1 MRSGCKMEFV
11 IFPFVSFFLFPTHI
25 LLLGPGQGGKP
36 VWWQVLCYTFI
47 CIIINLNLWN
57 AFPKYTKIMD
67 EILYMKKLRIRK
79 YNLPRSHDQW
89 LGRTGFESKADS
101 KTVSYKTTFLGI
113 RSNDGKGFL
122 IFFLL
127 P

>member
-1 MRSGCKMEFV
+1 MTSDWVELV
-11 IFPFVSFFLFPTHI
+11 
-25 LLLGPGQGGKP
+25 
-36 VWWQVLCYTFI
+36 
-47 CIIINLNLWN
+47 LNL
-57 AFPKYTKIMD
+57 
-67 EILYMKKLRIRK
+67 KL
-79 YNLPRSHDQW
+79 
-89 LGRTGFESKADS
+89 TDS